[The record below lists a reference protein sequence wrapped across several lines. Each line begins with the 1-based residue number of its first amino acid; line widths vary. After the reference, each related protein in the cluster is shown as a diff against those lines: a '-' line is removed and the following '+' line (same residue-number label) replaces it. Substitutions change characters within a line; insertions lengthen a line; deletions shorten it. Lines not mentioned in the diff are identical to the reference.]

1 MTHKLRVAI
10 LGLTVILGSSL
21 VWVQHSAAQAQQ
33 EEIGTKRKVKSR
45 VMPAYPDLA
54 HHMNV
59 SGKVRI
65 QVVIK
70 ADGHIKST
78 HVLGGHPLLAQAAVD
93 ALKEWRFEPAASETT
108 EVIEFEFK
116 APQD

>member
-1 MTHKLRVAI
+1 MTHKLWTAT
-10 LGLTVILGSSL
+10 LGLTVILGGSL
-21 VWVQHSAAQAQQ
+21 VWVQRSAAQAQQ
-33 EEIGTKRKVKSR
+33 EEMGPKRKVKYR
-45 VMPAYPDLA
+45 VTPAYPDLA

-70 ADGHIKST
+70 ADGRIKST
-78 HVLGGHPLLAQAAVD
+78 HVLGGHPLLAQSAID
-93 ALKEWRFEPAASETT
+93 ALKEWRFEPASTDTT
-108 EVIEFEFK
+108 EIIEFEFK